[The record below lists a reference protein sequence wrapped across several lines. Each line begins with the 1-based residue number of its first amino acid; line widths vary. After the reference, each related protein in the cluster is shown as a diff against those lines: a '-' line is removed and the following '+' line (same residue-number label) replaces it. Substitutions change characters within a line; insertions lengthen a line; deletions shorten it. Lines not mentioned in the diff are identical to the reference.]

1 MPHICGIPEKP
12 KQRIYCKVR
21 NRTALLGGS
30 WHCLAFRNRSVQTI
44 DMKTLHTLTLA
55 IFVICSGCNV
65 QTDTQVASNSGLV
78 ADHDPADQESAK
90 QRYSDLQKQFQA
102 DLKSLKEKIGTAKSE
117 SVQQTIFAEHDPLP
131 GYIADLI
138 ELSKNYCET
147 PTAVNAT
154 LEVIARSKGDQKDEQ
169 MKHLIETFPTKLDYG
184 KIIQSL
190 YTDAPSSEIEGWLKL
205 MIKHAPEGKMRA
217 TAIMGFTTYVKN
229 LPEYKRAF
237 KNNPIVLAKLPET
250 QQQYLLSERT
260 PEQDAEMVA
269 YLNEVI
275 EKYAGIKYQR
285 GVTFDD
291 SAASDLREFE
301 NLAIGKPAP
310 ELVGKDLDGIEF
322 KLSDYQGKIIMLD
335 FWGHW
340 CGPCRAMY
348 PEERELVQR
357 LSGTPFVLIG
367 MNSDHSLEFAKDA
380 VEREGLSWRHFW
392 NGTEGTRGPIA
403 KAWNID
409 AWPTVYLIDGQGTI
423 RYKDVL
429 GKDLTKAL
437 ENLLAEAGHQI
448 DLSDLN

>member
-21 NRTALLGGS
+21 NRTALPGGS

-90 QRYSDLQKQFQA
+90 QRYSDLQKQFQE

-291 SAASDLREFE
+291 SAASDLHEFE
-301 NLAIGKPAP
+301 NL
-310 ELVGKDLDGIEF
+310 
-322 KLSDYQGKIIMLD
+322 
-335 FWGHW
+335 
-340 CGPCRAMY
+340 
-348 PEERELVQR
+348 
-357 LSGTPFVLIG
+357 
-367 MNSDHSLEFAKDA
+367 
-380 VEREGLSWRHFW
+380 
-392 NGTEGTRGPIA
+392 
-403 KAWNID
+403 
-409 AWPTVYLIDGQGTI
+409 
-423 RYKDVL
+423 
-429 GKDLTKAL
+429 
-437 ENLLAEAGHQI
+437 
-448 DLSDLN
+448 